1 MVSRVVKL
9 LLLSTW
15 LCLGFPGAGQVA
27 AQQMQVE
34 VIELYARDADEM
46 VRLLRPM
53 LAPGGTIRGFRD
65 KLVISTTPQNL
76 ADLRRILNQVD
87 APPRQLLITLRQDV
101 SSQIHDREL
110 DVSGSVGG
118 ERARITVP
126 PNSPSGVSPGAA
138 KASSGADHVEV
149 QIGSLSSD
157 RSGGSVQ
164 NFRVIEGEPAFISVG
179 ESVPIRVQSASGNVR
194 GGPVEYHDV
203 ASGFFAIARLRGET
217 VTIQLASSAD
227 TVIDRKTGSARIER
241 ISSVLSGRIGEWLEV
256 GGVAQSMNRDST
268 GTLSYRSESASEQRR
283 TYIKVEELR

>member
-1 MVSRVVKL
+1 MIRVFL
-9 LLLSTW
+9 LLLLTC
-15 LCLGFPGAGQVA
+15 LCADFPGIRHVA

-76 ADLRRILNQVD
+76 ADLRRILEQVD

-101 SSQIHDREL
+101 SLQRRDQEL
-110 DVSGSVGG
+110 EVSGSVGG

-126 PNSPSGVSPGAA
+126 PNSPNGGATGTAKSSSGV
-138 KASSGADHVEV
+138 DHVEV
-149 QIGSLSSD
+149 QIDSRSSD
-157 RSGGSVQ
+157 SSGGSVQ
-164 NFRVIEGEPAFISVG
+164 NFRVIEGEAAFISLG

-203 ASGFFAIARLRGET
+203 ASGFYAIARLRGET

-227 TVIDRKTGSARIER
+227 TVVDRNTGAARIER
-241 ISSVLSGRIGEWLEV
+241 ISSVLSGRLGEWLEV
-256 GGVAQSMNRDST
+256 GGVAQSMARDSS
-268 GTLSYRSESASEQRR
+268 GTLFFQSDNARQQRR